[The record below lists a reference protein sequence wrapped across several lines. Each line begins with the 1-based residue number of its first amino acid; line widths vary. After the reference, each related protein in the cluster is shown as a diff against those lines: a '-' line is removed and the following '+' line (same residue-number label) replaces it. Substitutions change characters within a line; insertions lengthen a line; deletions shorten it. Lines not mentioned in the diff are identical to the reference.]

1 MDRRAASAC
10 ARLDKAAVRRQV
22 PLIEAPGSANID
34 LRPSRRHLTR
44 NLGSG
49 DIMAWN
55 EPGGGNKDPWGSN
68 QGSNQGPPE
77 LDEIIR
83 KLDERLGRIFRR
95 GGGGGGGSPG
105 PGASISMRAIGVG
118 LAILFVIWL
127 ATGFYIV
134 DPAER
139 GVELRFGAYTT
150 MTKPGLH
157 WHIPWPVEQVE
168 IVNVDEISSFR
179 HKAAMLT
186 QDENIVDVELTVQSR
201 IQDAANYLFQDQTPD
216 KTLRDA
222 TETVVRKTIGGSKLD
237 FVLTEGR
244 SAIALTIQERVQ
256 ALMNEYKTGLLV
268 TSVNMQPA
276 KPPEQVKEAFDD
288 AIKAREDKE
297 RSENKAEA
305 YANEILPQARGEAA
319 RVVADAKAYRDR
331 VIASAEGET
340 ARFNAVLTQYEKAPG
355 VTRERLYLETIE
367 EVLRESDKVLLDVP
381 QGNSLMYLPL
391 DQLMKRSG
399 SSAQP
404 RTSTASDDDNPQ
416 VTSSHQT
423 TPMRDVSRERRSR

>member
-1 MDRRAASAC
+1 
-10 ARLDKAAVRRQV
+10 
-22 PLIEAPGSANID
+22 
-34 LRPSRRHLTR
+34 
-44 NLGSG
+44 
-49 DIMAWN
+49 MAWN
-55 EPGGGNKDPWGSN
+55 EPGGGNKDPWGGN
-68 QGSNQGPPE
+68 QGNQGPPD
-77 LDEIIR
+77 LDEIVR
-83 KLDERLGRIFRR
+83 KLQERVSGLLGGKRGGT
-95 GGGGGGGSPG
+95 GGGGGGGAGDLS
-105 PGASISMRAIGVG
+105 AKTIGVIAAVLLIG
-118 LAILFVIWL
+118 WLF
-127 ATGFYIV
+127 TGIYIV

-139 GVELRFGAYTT
+139 GVVMRFGAYTK
-150 MTKPGLH
+150 MTEPGPH
-157 WHIPWPVEQVE
+157 WHIPWPIETVE
-168 IVNVDEISSFR
+168 IVNVDEISSFT

-201 IQDAANYLFQDQTPD
+201 IQDAANFLFQDQAPE

-237 FVLTEGR
+237 FILTEGR
-244 SAIALTIQERVQ
+244 SAVAATIQQRVQ

-297 RSENKAEA
+297 RLENKAEA

-340 ARFNAVLTQYEKAPG
+340 SRFSAIQGEYEKAPE
-355 VTRERLYLETIE
+355 VTRERLYLETME
-367 EVLRESDKVLLDVP
+367 QVLGKSNKVLVDIP

-391 DQLMKRSG
+391 DRMIPP
-399 SSAQP
+399 APAP
-404 RTSTASDDDNPQ
+404 RTSMLDDDSNSSSSDMR
-416 VTSSHQT
+416 TSS
-423 TPMRDVSRERRSR
+423 TPIRDTSRERRTR